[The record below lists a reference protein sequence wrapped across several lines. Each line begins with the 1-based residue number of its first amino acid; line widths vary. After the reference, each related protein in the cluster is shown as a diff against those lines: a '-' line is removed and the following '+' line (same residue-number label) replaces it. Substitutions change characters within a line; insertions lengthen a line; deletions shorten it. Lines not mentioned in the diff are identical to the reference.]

1 MLDIILGIFTGG
13 GSTILGAGLGKLF
26 GWLEAKE
33 ETKRIAQ
40 RNAHELDS
48 KRLDLDVAKQ
58 EGDNAVRLAEAEAD
72 GKRDV
77 ADAEAFGKSYDLEPK
92 SFMALVGAPKK
103 GLLHS
108 IGWMLL
114 VLLDTLRG
122 AIRPVLTIY
131 LTVTSSA
138 MMYRAAALVEK
149 MNPGVHDQVMV
160 ETYTMTVAALIEMFK
175 FSVGWYFGTRPS
187 KTK

>member
-1 MLDIILGIFTGG
+1 MLDLLLGIFTGG
-13 GSTILGAGLGKLF
+13 GSTIIGAIGGKF
-26 GWLEAKE
+26 FSWLEAKE

-48 KRLDLDVAKQ
+48 KRMDLDIAKV
-58 EGDNAVRLAEAEAD
+58 EGDSAVRLAEATAA
-72 GKRDV
+72 GNRDV
-77 ADAEAFGKSYDLEPK
+77 ADAEAFGKSYDLEPP
-92 SFMALVGAPKK
+92 SFAAGVGAPKK
-103 GLLHS
+103 GVLHS
-108 IGWMLL
+108 IGWLAL
-114 VLLDTLRG
+114 VALDTLRG

-131 LTVTSSA
+131 LTITSST

-149 MNPGVHDQVMV
+149 MTPGVYDQVAID
-160 ETYTMTVAALIEMFK
+160 TYTMTVAALIEMFK